1 MSLLLALIHRDPA
14 HGAGRG
20 NGSGP
25 QMLLEDISLERI
37 VADSDS
43 GRRRSESVYR
53 RFGLAQKR

>member
-25 QMLLEDISLERI
+25 QVLLEDISLERI
-37 VADSDS
+37 VAVS
-43 GRRRSESVYR
+43 
-53 RFGLAQKR
+53 LI